1 MVRLTIRLSIAK
13 ELFVFV
19 FPEPPYFFLLA
30 GLLAG
35 ITSGLAFEATLK
47 QLVQEWSISRSTR
60 TIAYL
65 QGVQLQLPF
74 LGICIGICIFLASGL
89 EVFGFPTSLS
99 YGVAIILT
107 LFTGLLIW
115 SQLSKLLVQLE
126 RGGSRSIDLDS
137 WG

>member
-1 MVRLTIRLSIAK
+1 M
-13 ELFVFV
+13 
-19 FPEPPYFFLLA
+19 LA

-35 ITSGLAFEATLK
+35 ITSGLAFEASLK

-107 LFTGLLIW
+107 LLTGLLIW

>member
-1 MVRLTIRLSIAK
+1 M
-13 ELFVFV
+13 FV

-35 ITSGLAFEATLK
+35 ITSGLAFEGALK
-47 QLVQEWSISRSTR
+47 ELVKEWSISRSTR
-60 TIAYL
+60 SLAYL
-65 QGVQLQLPF
+65 QGIQLKLPF

-107 LFTGLLIW
+107 LFTGILIW

-126 RGGSRSIDLDS
+126 RGGSRAIDLDFL
-137 WG
+137 G

>member
-1 MVRLTIRLSIAK
+1 M
-13 ELFVFV
+13 FV

-35 ITSGLAFEATLK
+35 ITSGLAFEGALK
-47 QLVQEWSISRSTR
+47 ELVKEWSISRSTR
-60 TIAYL
+60 SLAYL
-65 QGVQLQLPF
+65 QGIQLKLPF

-99 YGVAIILT
+99 YGIAIILT
-107 LFTGLLIW
+107 LFIGILIW

-126 RGGSRSIDLDS
+126 RGGSRAIDLDFL
-137 WG
+137 G

>member
-1 MVRLTIRLSIAK
+1 M
-13 ELFVFV
+13 FG

-30 GLLAG
+30 GLLTG
-35 ITSGLAFEATLK
+35 ITSGLAFEASLK
-47 QLVQEWSISRSTR
+47 QLVQEWSRTRSTR
-60 TIAYL
+60 TLAYL
-65 QGVQLQLPF
+65 QGIQLQLPF

-107 LFTGLLIW
+107 LFIGLLVW

-126 RGGSRSIDLDS
+126 RGGSRAIDLDS
-137 WG
+137 LG

>member
-1 MVRLTIRLSIAK
+1 M
-13 ELFVFV
+13 FV

-35 ITSGLAFEATLK
+35 ITSGLAFEASLK

-107 LFTGLLIW
+107 LLTGLLIW

>member
-1 MVRLTIRLSIAK
+1 M
-13 ELFVFV
+13 FV